1 MRILHTSD
9 TERGQIYVPVVN
21 WLMLVAVIVLVLEFG
36 SSSALAGAYG
46 IAVSGT
52 MIVTTL
58 LMAFVT
64 LVRPGRWKMAMVIAL
79 AVFGALEM
87 LFFASNMTKLF
98 HGGWMPLLLGAGIF
112 VMLMTWKAGSGLV
125 AEQRRKIDIPV
136 AEFLSGPQPDA
147 PRVPGTAV
155 YLTSDPAMVPSA
167 LFHNLKHYK
176 VMHERTVF
184 LHVATEEVPHVDPQN
199 RTRFKQLGPNIYSI
213 AVHYGFREE
222 PDLPDALRGVSVPG
236 LELDPMSTTYFVARS
251 TIVDGPGSLPAWR
264 CALFGWMTR
273 QAEGA
278 ATYFNLP
285 PNRVVELGTQ
295 VML

>member
-1 MRILHTSD
+1 
-9 TERGQIYVPVVN
+9 
-21 WLMLVAVIVLVLEFG
+21 
-36 SSSALAGAYG
+36 
-46 IAVSGT
+46 
-52 MIVTTL
+52 
-58 LMAFVT
+58 
-64 LVRPGRWKMAMVIAL
+64 
-79 AVFGALEM
+79 
-87 LFFASNMTKLF
+87 
-98 HGGWMPLLLGAGIF
+98 
-112 VMLMTWKAGSGLV
+112 MTWKAGSGLV
-125 AEQRRKIDIPV
+125 AEQRRKMDIPV
-136 AEFLSGPQPDA
+136 PDFLSGPQPDA

-176 VMHERTVF
+176 VMHDRTVF
-184 LHVATEEVPHVDPQN
+184 LHVVTEDVPRIDPQN
-199 RTRFKQLGPNIYSI
+199 RTRFKQLGPNIFSI

-222 PDLPDALRGVSVPG
+222 PDLPDALRGVAIPG